1 MSTRPQRLLLAM
13 ALGLLAAAPAPPAA
27 AQEGPPATTQQDL
40 PAAAMEQPPGAAPLH
55 PATPP
60 AAAAPPSFRPSPPG
74 PRPGAAMACDPPPD
88 ALLAAACA
96 DPGARLAD
104 RRRAQAYD
112 TLIDQLPPAQ
122 RPALEADARAFAEFL
137 AANCAQPA
145 PDLAC
150 LTRAQEAKRE
160 DLRRWLL
167 PEAREEA
174 DRDPAET
181 AAVAR
186 ALAARGIPAEPASRR
201 REAIVALQRG
211 AGLTPSGFID
221 DRTAILLTRSPPPAP
236 QTVPAP
242 PAAAP
247 TRSNPSG
254 LPPEAFWVST
264 LPPVLADHYAVTTC
278 SEPTVTWLGRG
289 MLIGNQPVPGEAG
302 YEIYGTEST
311 NGDRI
316 YLLPRGG
323 QPRVIEVL
331 QDGSLRLSGT
341 IPPAL
346 AERGVTLN
354 TTLARCPA
362 TPVDIAPASPAAIA
376 PAVPRA
382 SPPPRHAAP
391 ARSAPRTARTAAKRK
406 PSTPARGRNSR

>member
-1 MSTRPQRLLLAM
+1 MSTRPQRLLLVL
-13 ALGLLAAAPAPPAA
+13 ALGLLAAPVPPAA
-27 AQEGPPATTQQDL
+27 AQEGPPATTQENL
-40 PAAAMEQPPGAAPLH
+40 PAAAVEQPPAATPLH
-55 PATPP
+55 PVAPP

-96 DPGARLAD
+96 DPTARQAD

-112 TLIDQLPPAQ
+112 TLLDQLPPAQ

-150 LTRAQEAKRE
+150 FTRAQEAKRE

-186 ALAARGIPAEPASRR
+186 ALAARGIPAEPPSRR

-211 AGLTPSGFID
+211 AGLSPSGFID
-221 DRTAILLTRSPPPAP
+221 DRTAILLTRSPAPPAP
-236 QTVPAP
+236 APAAP
-242 PAAAP
+242 PA
-247 TRSNPSG
+247 RSNPAG
-254 LPPEAFWVST
+254 LPPEAFWVSA
-264 LPPVLADHYAVTTC
+264 LPPLLSENYAVTTC

-331 QDGSLRLSGT
+331 QDGSLRLSGA

-346 AERGVTLN
+346 SERGVAPN

-362 TPVDIAPASPAAIA
+362 TPVATAPAAIA

-391 ARSAPRTARTAAKRK
+391 ARNAPRTARTPARRK
-406 PSTPARGRNSR
+406 PATPARGRNNR